1 MGVGEDNKNA
11 WYRHWIAQG
20 LASVEAMLATSPETG
35 RYCHGDQP
43 TFADLCLVPQLFN
56 ARRFG
61 CDESAFPNIVRID
74 AACAQLAAFQQAP
87 PDNPP
92 DRDRTSVVTGK
103 RESVSVHIGGRRIL
117 K

>member
-74 AACAQLAAFQQAP
+74 AACAQLAAFQQRSEERRVGKECVSTCSSRCAP
-87 PDNPP
+87 Y
-92 DRDRTSVVTGK
+92 
-103 RESVSVHIGGRRIL
+103 H
-117 K
+117 